1 MKFLMLASSVLVAS
15 LSLTSCVS
23 EKSDKYYDLGF
34 KIGSSAGFINAW
46 EKGVTPFT
54 FNELCEDF
62 FDDYKQETGD
72 TSFILPSREDFALLL
87 KGCSDGY
94 RDTSKP

>member
-1 MKFLMLASSVLVAS
+1 MKFLPLASLALVAS
-15 LSLTSCVS
+15 LSLAGCAS

-34 KIGSSAGFINAW
+34 KIGSSAGLINAW
-46 EKGVTPFT
+46 EKGITPFT

-72 TSFILPSREDFALLL
+72 TSFNLPSREDLALLL
-87 KGCSDGY
+87 KGCRDGY
-94 RDTSKP
+94 YENR